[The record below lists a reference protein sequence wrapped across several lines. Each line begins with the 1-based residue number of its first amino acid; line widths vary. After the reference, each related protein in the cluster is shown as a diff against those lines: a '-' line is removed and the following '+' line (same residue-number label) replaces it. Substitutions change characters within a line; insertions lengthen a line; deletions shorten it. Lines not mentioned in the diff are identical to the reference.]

1 MKATLVASVSAT
13 ATFLVAGSALA
24 QAQAQAQASTGG
36 QAQASMALPGQ
47 ADAVA
52 GASDHDQV
60 VGRLAVGYMG
70 RRTLQA
76 GAQQGATALDPVASV
91 EAPVVGI
98 RYWINP
104 LLGIDAGLG
113 FVVGGGSWD
122 INAPGGAGADGDLTG
137 AAAFLLHIGIPL
149 SLTSAQHFSFQIVPE
164 ANVGY
169 ASLTTEGP
177 TNGNDIKDT
186 GLHFDLGARAGAEI
200 HFGFMGIPQL
210 SLQGSIGVRLDYES
224 LKTEDEDTYDPDTLE
239 QTISMWQLT
248 TDTYDNPWNI
258 FVSNVAALYYF

>member
-1 MKATLVASVSAT
+1 MKALLVASVSAT

-24 QAQAQAQASTGG
+24 QAEAQGQASTGG

-52 GASDHDQV
+52 GTSDHDQM

-70 RRTLQA
+70 RRTLQVGGA
-76 GAQQGATALDPVASV
+76 GQAPVATV

-104 LLGIDAGLG
+104 MLGIDAGLG
-113 FVVGGGSWD
+113 LALGGGSWEAD
-122 INAPGGAGADGDLTG
+122 QAGVSADGDLASAT
-137 AAAFLLHIGIPL
+137 AFLLHAGLPL
-149 SLTSAQHFSFQIVPE
+149 SLASADHFSFQIVPE
-164 ANVGY
+164 LNVGY
-169 ASLTTEGP
+169 ASISQEGP
-177 TNGNDIKDT
+177 ANGNDIKDT
-186 GLHFDLGARAGAEI
+186 GLHFDVGARAGAEI

-210 SLQGSIGVRLDYES
+210 SLQGSVGLRLDYES
-224 LKTEDEDTYDPDTLE
+224 LKTEDEDSIDPDTVE
-239 QTISMWQLT
+239 QTLSTWRFA